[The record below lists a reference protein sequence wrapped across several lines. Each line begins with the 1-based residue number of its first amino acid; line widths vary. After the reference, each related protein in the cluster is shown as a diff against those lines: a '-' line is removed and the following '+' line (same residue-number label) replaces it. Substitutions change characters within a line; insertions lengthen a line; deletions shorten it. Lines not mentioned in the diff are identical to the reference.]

1 MIPLLLLLAVLASPA
16 PTQPAPNPQRFVVL
30 GHIRGDAGR
39 GLSPRLAELLERVRR
54 IRPDFVLLTGDIIW
68 GDVQDDVTD
77 PASLERQWNEV
88 DSALATLGVPVVRV
102 PGNHDISDGVSRDLY
117 ARRYGLPPQAVEIG
131 PSRILLLS
139 SAWIPPPGDTGKR
152 RYIRGHPLDGGQIE
166 FLRRELAGGPA
177 AGRHTF
183 VAMHHLL
190 WWDPDDG
197 PWWRDVHPLLAEGGV
212 RAVFTGDY
220 GPLKFSTLERDGVRY
235 YQTSIE
241 TPVSLQMLRNR
252 LSSRLLSAQFD
263 NFLEVRIEG
272 PGVEVIVHPV
282 AEVSS
287 GEFTPARYRAVNE
300 VLEPPESLARRI
312 WTRIGTPKRLGALV
326 GGLVIVF
333 LSGWLMGR
341 AAGRSTPGRDPSAPA
356 GR

>member
-1 MIPLLLLLAVLASPA
+1 MIHLLLALAALPGSAPA
-16 PTQPAPNPQRFVVL
+16 QEPPPLQRFVVL

-39 GLSPRLAELLERVRR
+39 GLSPRLPELLDRVRR
-54 IRPDFVLLTGDIIW
+54 IRPEFVLLTGDIIW
-68 GDVQDDVTD
+68 GDVQDEVTD

-88 DSALATLGVPVVRV
+88 DSALATLGVPVLRV

-117 ARRYGLPPQAVEIG
+117 ARRYGLPPQAVQVG

-139 SAWIPPPGDTGKR
+139 SAWIPAPGDTGKR
-152 RYIRGHPLDGGQIE
+152 RYVRGHPLDAGQIE
-166 FLRRELAGGPA
+166 FLRRELASAPGTA
-177 AGRHTF
+177 RQTF

-197 PWWRDVHPLLAEGGV
+197 PWWREVHPLLAQAGV
-212 RAVFTGDY
+212 TAVFTGDY

-263 NFLEVRIEG
+263 NFLEVRVERSG
-272 PGVEVIVHPV
+272 AEVIVHPV

-287 GEFTPARYRAVNE
+287 GEFTPARYRAINE
-300 VLEPPESLARRI
+300 VPEPAEPLHRRI
-312 WTRIGTPKRLGALV
+312 WQRIGTPRRLGALL

-333 LSGWLMGR
+333 LAGWVVGR
-341 AAGRSTPGRDPSAPA
+341 AAGRSASGRDPSARA

>member
-1 MIPLLLLLAVLASPA
+1 MMLLLLALAALPGV
-16 PTQPAPNPQRFVVL
+16 PTAQPVPTAQRFVVL
-30 GHIRGDAGR
+30 GHIRGDASR
-39 GLSPRLAELLERVRR
+39 GLSPRLTELLDRVRR
-54 IRPDFVLLTGDIIW
+54 IRPEFVLLTGDIIW
-68 GDVQDDVTD
+68 GDVQDEVTD
-77 PASLERQWNEV
+77 PTSLERQWNEV
-88 DSALATLGVPVVRV
+88 DSALATLGVPVFRV

-117 ARRYGLPPQAVEIG
+117 ARRYGLPPQTVRIG

-139 SAWIPPPGDTGKR
+139 STWIPPVGDTGKR
-152 RYIRGHPLDGGQIE
+152 RYIRGHPLDPEQIE
-166 FLRRELAGGPA
+166 FLRRELASPPGA
-177 AGRHTF
+177 ARHTF

-197 PWWRDVHPLLAEGGV
+197 PWWREVHPLLAQAGV

-220 GPLKFSTLERDGVRY
+220 GPLKFSTVERDGVRY

-241 TPVSLQMLRNR
+241 TPVSLQILRNR

-263 NFLEVRIEG
+263 NFLEVQVEG
-272 PGVEVIVHPV
+272 PGVDVMVHPV

-300 VLEPPESLARRI
+300 VQELPEPLARRI
-312 WTRIGTPKRLGALV
+312 WNRIGTPKRLGALV
-326 GGLVIVF
+326 GGLAIVF
-333 LSGWLMGR
+333 LSGWLLGR
-341 AAGRSTPGRDPSAPA
+341 AAGRRTPGRDPSAPT